1 MNEFRALRLKKE
13 GTFYKVQK
21 MHIDTSW
28 RRRFFSII
36 VFLILLGTVFLVLD
50 RCVDP
55 GVNYLETEIKA
66 GAKIADVSTKDFQI
80 FALKSLATIV
90 ILVSLIVAA
99 NNYFYNIFLGQPVW
113 TDLPDAEAKKLFE
126 PVNHLSKVEK

>member
-21 MHIDTSW
+21 MDRDTSW

-36 VFLILLGTVFLVLD
+36 VFLILLGTGYLALD
-50 RCVDP
+50 RCFAP
-55 GVNYLETEIKA
+55 GLNYLETEIKA
-66 GAKIADVSTKDFQI
+66 GASIADVSMKDFPI
-80 FALKSLATIV
+80 FIFKSSATIA
-90 ILVSLIVAA
+90 ICVSLIVAA

-113 TDLPDAEAKKLFE
+113 TDLPNAEAKKLFE

>member
-1 MNEFRALRLKKE
+1 MNEVRALRLKKE

-36 VFLILLGTVFLVLD
+36 VFLILLGTAFLVLD
-50 RCVDP
+50 RFFAP
-55 GVNYLETEIKA
+55 GVNYLKTEIKA
-66 GAKIADVSTKDFQI
+66 GCTITDVSTKDFYI
-80 FALKSLATIV
+80 FVLKSGSTMA

-126 PVNHLSKVEK
+126 PGNHLSKVEK